1 MRRTRPRPIPPVI
14 ALATLLAS
22 SLGCQQAAGP
32 AGGTALSP
40 VSPLAPQGS
49 SAAPILGPF
58 GSPARVPPPG
68 TGSYG
73 TGGFGTANNG
83 FGGVAPISG
92 TLPATPSTQPYL
104 SAQPSP
110 GSDVTHGSIA
120 SAASTTNPGSA
131 WVGGIQ
137 PAAPTTASPTPRLGG
152 MQVIDLTQAPPPP
165 GYFPT
170 HHYQVPQPMPG
181 TGSMIAAAPGNP
193 AGSAPQG
200 PNPIQGIWGLGNP
213 GPGGPE
219 QDDAAYVG
227 SPILQTSHAN
237 TAPFSG
243 LADAGN
249 RSGGSATSTSELRP
263 ASSPPP
269 LHDFTTTRPSTEP
282 IGSEQRWRFDSVGPS
297 SDPGASPRHTV
308 PNGQPSPGNV
318 FGFAPTAAGETGA
331 TSPPTT
337 QPAGA
342 PSDLLWRKP
351 SPRY

>member
-269 LHDFTTTRPSTEP
+269 LHDLTASRPSTEP
-282 IGSEQRWRFDSVGPS
+282 VGSEQRWRFDSVGPS